1 MNYIVIGL
9 GNFGSTLS
17 SALTEMGY
25 EVIGVDHDMK
35 KVNTFKD
42 RITHT
47 ICLDSG
53 DKAAMQTLP
62 LQESDAVVVCIGEDF
77 GASVL
82 TTAIIKELG
91 AKKII
96 GRAIS
101 DLHQT
106 VIEAIGVEQIVRPEE
121 ESANRLAKRLQ
132 LKGVIDSFELSENY
146 NIVEVKIPD
155 KFIDKTVEESGLRK
169 EFNLNILTII
179 RMEESENILGKV
191 AQKKKVLGVVTAQT
205 VFREGDILVIFG
217 SNKDIERSFNLGS

>member
-1 MNYIVIGL
+1 MKYIVIGL

-17 SALTEMGY
+17 IALTEMGF
-25 EVIGVDHDMK
+25 EVIAVDNDMK
-35 KVNTFKD
+35 KVNEFKE

-53 DKAAMQTLP
+53 DKTAMDTLP
-62 LQESDAVVVCIGEDF
+62 LKDSDAVIVAIGEDF

-82 TTAIIKELG
+82 TTAILKQLG

-106 VIEAIGVEQIVRPEE
+106 VIEAIGVEEIIRPEE
-121 ESANRLAKRLQ
+121 ESAHRLAKRFQ
-132 LKGVIDSFELSENY
+132 IKGVVDSYEISEDY
-146 NIVEVKIPD
+146 NIVETELPEEYIG
-155 KFIDKTVEESGLRK
+155 KTVQETNFRA

-179 RMEESENILGKV
+179 RMIKTENIIGQPSLKR
-191 AQKKKVLGVVTAQT
+191 KVLGVVTPNT
-205 VFREGDILVIFG
+205 VFQEGDILVIFG
-217 SNKDIERSFNLGS
+217 NNKDIKRCLSSD